1 MELGKSHEGFLF
13 TSSPI
18 EGKRGDNAAAFR
30 DNGSLN
36 VGNSTW
42 SALLGEY
49 KAPPKEPATRIESN
63 RIEENLLKCSLTSEA
78 SSCLT
83 SSSYQPIAEHKMKI
97 LLTPGN
103 KIKILSNSSR
113 KIHRPKTPMKP
124 LSYSRL
130 SHTYRQRFEDEES
143 EEEEESINTIKQKL
157 KSKENLTMSE
167 VERYEKILIK
177 HIENKQKK
185 KAEDLSCPASY
196 VPPTADSVLMQFL
209 ENQLGQLNL
218 SPSSQRTLRMENE
231 EQEKRLI
238 SLAITKRKSAAEI
251 KQKIEKQQVVAK
263 EQVLTLIFTYKRT
276 IIIIIIVFAS
286 TDKES

>member
-1 MELGKSHEGFLF
+1 MELGKNHEGFLF

-18 EGKRGDNAAAFR
+18 EGKRNNDSPNF
-30 DNGSLN
+30 
-36 VGNSTW
+36 GNSTW

-49 KAPPKEPATRIESN
+49 KAPQKESTTKTESN
-63 RIEENLLKCSLTSEA
+63 RKEEHILKCSLTSES

-83 SSSYQPIAEHKMKI
+83 SSSSYQPIAEHKMKI

-124 LSYSRL
+124 LSYSKL
-130 SHTYRQRFEDEES
+130 SQNYRQRFEGVES
-143 EEEEESINTIKQKL
+143 EEEESVDAIKQKM

-167 VERYEKILIK
+167 VERFEKILIK
-177 HIENKQKK
+177 HIENKQRKK
-185 KAEDLSCPASY
+185 SEALSRSASNI
-196 VPPTADSVLMQFL
+196 PTADSVLMQFL

-218 SPSSQRTLRMENE
+218 SPSSRRSLRMENE

-251 KQKIEKQQVVAK
+251 KQKIEKQQALAK
-263 EQVLTLIFTYKRT
+263 EQVLTLNY
-276 IIIIIIVFAS
+276 
-286 TDKES
+286 